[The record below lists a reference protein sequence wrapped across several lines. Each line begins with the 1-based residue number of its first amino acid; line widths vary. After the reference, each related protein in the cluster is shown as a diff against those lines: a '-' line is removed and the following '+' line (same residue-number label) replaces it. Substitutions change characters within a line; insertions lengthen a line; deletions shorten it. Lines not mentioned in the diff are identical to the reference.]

1 MQTVSL
7 ACPQLDFNFRREKE
21 NLSHVT
27 IDPVLGTETIDYI
40 IAKNF
45 QQDTQQKTF
54 KVAQ

>member
-27 IDPVLGTETIDYI
+27 IDPVLEMETIDYI

-54 KVAQ
+54 K